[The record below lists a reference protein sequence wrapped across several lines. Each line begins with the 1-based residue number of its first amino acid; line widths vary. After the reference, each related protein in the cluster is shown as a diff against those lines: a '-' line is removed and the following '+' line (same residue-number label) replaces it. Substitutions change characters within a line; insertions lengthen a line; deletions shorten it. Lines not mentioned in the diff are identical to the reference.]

1 MVARRRVIRMNF
13 PKKAVAAVAAVV
25 AAIYIL
31 NPTMGIFELFPDNV
45 PGLGNL
51 DEAGMTALL
60 IWALHTLRGK
70 HPPQGPS

>member
-1 MVARRRVIRMNF
+1 
-13 PKKAVAAVAAVV
+13 
-25 AAIYIL
+25 
-31 NPTMGIFELFPDNV
+31 MGIFELFPDNV